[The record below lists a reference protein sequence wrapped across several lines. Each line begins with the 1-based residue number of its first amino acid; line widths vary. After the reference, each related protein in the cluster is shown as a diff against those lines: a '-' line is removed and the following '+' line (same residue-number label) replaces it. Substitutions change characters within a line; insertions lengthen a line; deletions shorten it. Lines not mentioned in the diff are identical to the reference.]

1 MRRELRLFDEID
13 RFAAGG
19 EVSYVL
25 ALTFGLDGDVAAERI
40 FTPLI
45 ERYGVRHPVVIASGA
60 VDAGTKL
67 GMPVLRAGRMG
78 RVFHPKLLL
87 AVREG
92 AAFLAIGSAN
102 LTRGGLGA
110 NLEMVTP
117 LVFGD
122 EVERPAP
129 PGVLASALAFT
140 ESVVARLHVADHS
153 RGKARE
159 VLNAASEVLREL
171 GPAKRGPDLRFV
183 HSLEQPLWEQL
194 AAQHG
199 DDPVTELVVVSPFF
213 ESDDPDRDEWDSML
227 RHAFGE
233 GLPWAA
239 RGRSGSAGARRPRG
253 TLHVGALGTR
263 TVLPRAAL
271 EELGSTVELRPQALS
286 VEPRRLHAK
295 VVVVVGKK
303 RTTMLW
309 GSPNFTPA
317 ALLRSAAGGGN
328 VECGLLLQAPASTL
342 DGATVRS
349 ELDLDAIFHLHHGPL
364 PEPVSLPPPEVL
376 RFEIGEVLYD
386 PERRVLALH
395 GEVYDAAVQEI
406 RVSLDGI
413 QGASPLIQGP
423 VTSAGPISFETTGP
437 DIEEED
443 SETGRRR
450 LKALHVFVEAL
461 GGDGAVLASA
471 RVRLN
476 VRFEDALEVHTNLLL
491 GKAALS
497 ADALLVPSHAP
508 PEQRVAAIDAQIA
521 LWKAARRG
529 HRAEP
534 LRHQAS
540 LDVFF
545 RNVRYGLDARFRG
558 LAERKGSRFA
568 LLRWSTDLQRALR
581 AAADEQMDPTR
592 RLYLVERVAAHVERV
607 LLALDGWKVQPAA
620 LGSVLQAERLVEALE
635 AVPVE
640 GQGGRAEI
648 VEQAVSSRGRAC
660 ALLRA
665 KGGEER

>member
-19 EVSYVL
+19 EVAYAL
-25 ALTFGLDGDVAAERI
+25 ALSFGLDGDVAAERI

-67 GMPVLRAGRMG
+67 GVPVLRAGRMG

-92 AAFLAIGSAN
+92 AVFLSIGSAN

-110 NLEMVTP
+110 NLEIVTP
-117 LVFGD
+117 LLFGD

-129 PGVLASALAFT
+129 AGVLASALAFT
-140 ESVVARLHVADHS
+140 ESVIAGLRVADHS

-159 VLNAASEVLREL
+159 VLSAASEVLREL
-171 GPAKRGPDLRFV
+171 RPAKRGPDLRFV
-183 HSLEQPLWEQL
+183 HSLEQPLWDQL

-227 RHAFGE
+227 RHALGE

-239 RGRSGSAGARRPRG
+239 RGRSGSAGTVRPRG
-253 TLHVGALGTR
+253 TLHVGALGAR

-271 EELGSTVELRPQALS
+271 EELGSAVELRPQALS

-295 VVVVVGKK
+295 VIAVVGKR

-309 GSPNFTPA
+309 GSPNFTPS

-328 VECGLLLQAPASTL
+328 VECGLLLHAPAPAL

-349 ELDLDAIFHLHHGPL
+349 ELDLDTVFHLHHGAL
-364 PEPVSLPPPEVL
+364 PEPVAVLPPEPVLFEV
-376 RFEIGEVLYD
+376 GEVLYD
-386 PERRVLALH
+386 PEKRVLALH
-395 GEVYDAAVQEI
+395 GEVYDAAVQAI
-406 RVSLDGI
+406 RARLDGVP
-413 QGASPLIQGP
+413 GASLLIEGK
-423 VTSAGPISFETTGP
+423 VVAGPISLDVAEP

-450 LKALHVFVEAL
+450 LRSLNVFVEAL
-461 GGDGAVLASA
+461 DGDGAVLASV

-529 HRAEP
+529 HRAES

-545 RNVRYGLDARFRG
+545 RNVRYGLDARLRG

-607 LLALDGWKVQPAA
+607 LLSLDGWKVQPSA
-620 LGSVLQAERLVEALE
+620 LGSVLQADRLVEALE
-635 AVPVE
+635 TVPL
-640 GQGGRAEI
+640 GDQGGRAGKI
-648 VEQAVSSRGRAC
+648 EQAVSVRRRAC

-665 KGGEER
+665 LGGKEG